1 MDPEQ
6 VAFDSGSSMQ
16 YISIEKLN
24 GLNYASWSF
33 KMKLV
38 LMECD
43 LWTTVQPGEELKD
56 TDDHRKM
63 RLHECRQGKAFAKIC
78 LALGDEQQQY
88 VQHLSSPKDVWEE
101 LQRLYAPKDS
111 KLRILQLRRQLYSE
125 KLESH
130 GGMDAYLGKINHIV
144 TELTNIGDR
153 TDDGDLAMTIL
164 CGLPEDWDVVISS
177 ICNLPES
184 EFCCSTV
191 KRRLIAEWARRIESS
206 GKCAE
211 AMAATTAER
220 KSTDTRQSTKSTL
233 VCFRCGKLGHFA
245 RECTSKAPKSLK
257 HPKAATGKQ
266 PKTRP
271 CNMFASYG
279 TCTDNKSICW
289 IVDSGATHHMCPD
302 KRYFT
307 RLGKADVTN
316 SRVRTSDASTT
327 LAGGKG
333 TVMARLLRNKGM
345 LDKFVAH
352 NTLVVP
358 GIKQGVL
365 SLRQM
370 VENNRRV
377 VFDKRGCH
385 IYDEQAAYIRNRVT
399 NRHNEEKTP
408 YELWF
413 NLKPSLRH
421 LRACGCKVYVNI
433 QAQKRK
439 SKLDWRAHKGL
450 LVGYALSGKG
460 WRMWVPELQRVVVSR
475 DCTFLEDEKTVLE
488 KDNKPNCKRIKV
500 YFPGG
505 EADADSLSNV
515 GEGSAKEKEQCFLKE
530 DPECKPL
537 NPKRKRGR
545 QRRDSWSLP
554 EVRQSLRA
562 HPMLLRSQNP
572 NISDNSQSDV
582 KDASQSHSN
591 STAPKDTD
599 HSSSATLACNQL
611 AVDNPTSYHEAIKG
625 NEASE
630 WLTAMEAEMESLR
643 DHNVWTLEELSKG
656 TKPIKCKWG
665 FQRKT
670 NAAGEVVHFK
680 ARLVAK
686 GFSQREGIDYDDVYA
701 PVTSFEIIRILA
713 ALGVS
718 NNWTLDQFD
727 VKKCISTWSI
737 ERGVKFSHFND
748 GGVTLTQEAYIQC
761 LLQRYRMQD
770 AKGVNT
776 PMEMRPFFM
785 DKGSSEETTESL
797 PYKEQFY
804 GAALDRSQASVTLF
818 ETDERARNNVQSNQ

>member
-6 VAFDSGSSMQ
+6 VAIDSGSSMP
-16 YISIEKLN
+16 YTSIEKLN
-24 GLNYASWSF
+24 GLNYASWRF

-56 TDDHRKM
+56 TDGHRKM

-78 LALGDEQQQY
+78 LALGDEQQQH

-245 RECTSKAPKSLK
+245 SECTSKAPKSLK

-316 SRVRTSDASTT
+316 SRVRTADGSTT
-327 LAGGKG
+327 LTAEKG
-333 TVMARLLRNKGM
+333 TVMVRLLRNKGM

-352 NTLVVP
+352 NTLLVP

-365 SLRQM
+365 SVRQM

-385 IYDEQAAYIRNRVT
+385 IYDEQGKLLIEAKQQGRLYVT
-399 NRHNEEKTP
+399 
-408 YELWF
+408 
-413 NLKPSLRH
+413 
-421 LRACGCKVYVNI
+421 
-433 QAQKRK
+433 
-439 SKLDWRAHKGL
+439 
-450 LVGYALSGKG
+450 
-460 WRMWVPELQRVVVSR
+460 
-475 DCTFLEDEKTVLE
+475 KTVQKCPPAGDEVL
-488 KDNKPNCKRIKV
+488 NTANCMK
-500 YFPGG
+500 
-505 EADADSLSNV
+505 LSID
-515 GEGSAKEKEQCFLKE
+515 QWH
-530 DPECKPL
+530 
-537 NPKRKRGR
+537 
-545 QRRDSWSLP
+545 RRMMH
-554 EVRQSLRA
+554 R
-562 HPMLLRSQNP
+562 
-572 NISDNSQSDV
+572 
-582 KDASQSHSN
+582 
-591 STAPKDTD
+591 
-599 HSSSATLACNQL
+599 NQ
-611 AVDNPTSYHEAIKG
+611 A
-625 NEASE
+625 
-630 WLTAMEAEMESLR
+630 
-643 DHNVWTLEELSKG
+643 
-656 TKPIKCKWG
+656 
-665 FQRKT
+665 
-670 NAAGEVVHFK
+670 FK
-680 ARLVAK
+680 L
-686 GFSQREGIDYDDVYA
+686 
-701 PVTSFEIIRILA
+701 
-713 ALGVS
+713 
-718 NNWTLDQFD
+718 
-727 VKKCISTWSI
+727 
-737 ERGVKFSHFND
+737 
-748 GGVTLTQEAYIQC
+748 
-761 LLQRYRMQD
+761 
-770 AKGVNT
+770 
-776 PMEMRPFFM
+776 
-785 DKGSSEETTESL
+785 
-797 PYKEQFY
+797 
-804 GAALDRSQASVTLF
+804 
-818 ETDERARNNVQSNQ
+818 